1 MSNENPQNKIARKAT
16 TSLTV
21 LVLFTGVGL
30 AGCTSSLDPLD
41 LASAKKQAELGK
53 TETELF
59 AKAQPIPRLR
69 DTDFQALQAFDEAI
83 ALAVV
88 KKAFAQGRID
98 ELPK

>member
-1 MSNENPQNKIARKAT
+1 MSNEKPRHKITRKAT

-21 LVLFTGVGL
+21 LVVLTGVGL
-30 AGCTSSLDPLD
+30 AGCTSLLDPLD

-69 DTDFQALQAFDEAI
+69 DSDFQALQAFDEAI
-83 ALAVV
+83 ALALV